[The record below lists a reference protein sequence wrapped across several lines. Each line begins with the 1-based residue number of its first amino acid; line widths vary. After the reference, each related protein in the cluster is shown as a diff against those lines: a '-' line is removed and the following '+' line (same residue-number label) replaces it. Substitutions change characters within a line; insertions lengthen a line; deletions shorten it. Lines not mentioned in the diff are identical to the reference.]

1 MGTIS
6 SVVPYLTPPF
16 VSPST
21 NTSTTSDATTSA
33 SNASQISDE
42 TVQRV
47 LQNVV
52 PFQGDMSQII
62 QNRPQ
67 VMLPQPIRPHPAQP
81 SQPVGNVTATTGAGQ
96 KRNDLN
102 NLIHGIGNI
111 IKVGINKKRE
121 KEDRDLMADLAI
133 IQAAASNPNDPHNK
147 ALLDSIASDPKKV
160 KRLQKALGYN
170 PLSGEAMPPE
180 TQSMMKGVQ
189 SIQGQKEQ
197 KAQQIQSLIAQ
208 KLGDQAAQVQSNPN
222 SGGGQGGA
230 MQNLL
235 SRMPNT
241 PQLNPV
247 VAIQGE
253 LIKAGILPKADTSM
267 QAMVSLTKE
276 IMTNDAKYAEIKA
289 KAEASNNRAILSY
302 LASIDKAK
310 NAIEL
315 EKMKQAGGKERTEIR
330 AGATTESA
338 RIRGKAEVDAA
349 NIRAQSVRD
358 RYASTHTAEQTKTLD
373 KAIKNIDAD
382 IKNLDVQIA
391 TARTAKDSERVKKLT
406 EEQESKKALKDALE
420 QKEVGGQPSPTD
432 LLRGADMPD
441 EDEMDQEDRIF

>member
-1 MGTIS
+1 MGALTAI
-6 SVVPYLTPPF
+6 VPYLTPPF
-16 VSPST
+16 ESQQGGST
-21 NTSTTSDATTSA
+21 GSEATTSA
-33 SNASQISDE
+33 SGALQVSDDM
-42 TVQRV
+42 VQRV

-67 VMLPQPIRPHPAQP
+67 LTLPQPIRPHPAQMT
-81 SQPVGNVTATTGAGQ
+81 QPVTNVNATTEAGQ

-102 NLIHGIGNI
+102 NLLHGIGNI
-111 IKVGINKKRE
+111 VKAGVNKKRE
-121 KEDRDLMADLAI
+121 KDDRDLMADLAI
-133 IQAAASNPNDPHNK
+133 IQGAASNPNDPHNK

-180 TQSMMKGVQ
+180 TQSLMKGVQ
-189 SIQGQKEQ
+189 SIQDNKAQKG
-197 KAQQIQSLIAQ
+197 QQIQQLIAS
-208 KLGDQAAQVQSNPN
+208 KLGPQAAQMP
-222 SGGGQGGA
+222 GGTTPQPQQGGA

-276 IMTNDAKYAEIKA
+276 IMTNDAKYAEIKS

-315 EKMKQAGGKERTEIR
+315 EKMKQQGGKERTEIR

-338 RIRGKAEVDAA
+338 RIRAKAEVDAA

-358 RYASTHTAEQTKTLD
+358 RYASTHTTAETAKLD

-391 TARTAKDSERVKKLT
+391 AARTAKDSDRVKKLT
-406 EEQESKKALKDALE
+406 EEQESRKALKDALE
-420 QKEVGGQPSPTD
+420 QREIGSQPSPTD
-432 LLRGADMPD
+432 LLRNSDSSN